1 MRLDL
6 TNAELDLLDTLLQA
20 PALPDDTLPLLA
32 LDGYLAGVLVQ
43 PRIIAPSEWL
53 PPIFG
58 LAPQAALPMA
68 VEARCV
74 ALIERRHAALATAI
88 DEDGW
93 FEPLVAD
100 PDDLPPASE
109 YDALQSPVSR
119 ALEPWVQGFAQ
130 ALHHFAELVET
141 GDDTVAAAL
150 QRILRHSAPTSDAD
164 REQIARLDRE
174 LPLATLDAAIEDL
187 VDAVLDLW
195 EATFAA
201 RLHVQQRRRE
211 TPKVGRN
218 DPCPCGSGK
227 KFKHCHGA
235 S

>member
-6 TNAELDLLDTLLQA
+6 TNAELDQLDALLQA

-43 PRIIAPSEWL
+43 PRIIAPAEWL
-53 PPIFG
+53 PPVFG
-58 LAPQAALPMA
+58 LAPQAPLPA
-68 VEARCV
+68 TVDARCL

-100 PDDLPPASE
+100 ADELPPASE
-109 YDALQSPVSR
+109 YDALQSPISR

-130 ALHHFAELVET
+130 SLHYFPALVEA
-141 GDDTVAAAL
+141 DDEAVAGPL
-150 QRILRHSAPTSDAD
+150 QRILRHSAPQDD
-164 REQIARLDRE
+164 RQREQIARLDRE
-174 LPLATLDAAIEDL
+174 LPLADLDAAIEDL
-187 VDAVLDLW
+187 VGAVLELW
-195 EATFAA
+195 ETTFSA
-201 RLHVQQRRRE
+201 RLHVQQRRRDA
-211 TPKVGRN
+211 PKVGRN